1 MPLSRK
7 HQILAKIESSEGQNA
22 NPGASDAVL
31 VYEPTIQDDVQTSD
45 RVPSGATLSR
55 DFVPVGRKTRT
66 VTFTSDFRGS
76 GDVTIPVTPPEWGT
90 LIGASA
96 FRSSSPVALPITSPS
111 GLGFQLGEI
120 VRKSSNVRGVVVG
133 LFIGTA
139 LQARLAAAGTVVVL
153 PLEGVFTSTG
163 TLTGE
168 CSGTTATLGTVAAYA
183 GLGYQPTSE
192 KLINCTTGSWAA
204 AAPAVGDVAVIKS
217 GTTTV
222 GHAQIVADNAAG
234 AFTDIDLTL
243 LWGSIANGNTLT
255 VGANVATISAAP
267 TQKRT
272 QSATMRSNLDGRR
285 RDLVGARGD
294 FEVTGEAGGPLIFNW
309 TFTGDPATSADA
321 LPVATS
327 GLSSIRPPRL
337 QGAIC
342 AFGRTVNVPNGD
354 AAVELFRLPTK
365 AIGFSAG
372 NSINPNLD
380 CNSAGGSTGANVS
393 DRDPSCTATVDQIQS
408 GMDWENIRDNALAVR
423 VVCVVG
429 TVQGNIVGFVVPNGQ
444 VLEANTGDADGVVVN
459 ELNVRPRRVL
469 EGGDDEVFF
478 FQL

>member
-7 HQILAKIESSEGQNA
+7 HQILAKIETSEGQNA
-22 NPGASDAVL
+22 NPGAPDAVL

-45 RVPSGATLSR
+45 RVPAGATLSR

-76 GDVTIPVTPPEWGT
+76 GDVTIPVTVPEWGT

-96 FRSSSPVALPITSPS
+96 FRASSPVALPITSPT
-111 GLGFQLGEI
+111 GLGYQLGEI
-120 VRKSSNVRGVVVG
+120 VRKSTNVRGVVIG

-139 LQARLAAAGTVVVL
+139 LQARLAVAGTVVVL
-153 PLEGVFTSTG
+153 PIEGVFTSTG

-168 CSGTTATLGTVAAYA
+168 CSGTTGTLGTVAAYA

-192 KLINCTTGSWAA
+192 KSINCTTGAWSAS
-204 AAPAVGDVAVIKS
+204 APAVGDVAVIKS

-222 GHAQIVADNAAG
+222 GHAQIIADNAAG
-234 AFTDIDLTL
+234 AFTDVDLTL

-255 VGANVATISAAP
+255 VGANSATISATP

-294 FEVTGEAGGPLIFNW
+294 FEVQGEAGGPLVFNW
-309 TFTGDPATSADA
+309 TFTGDPATSSDA
-321 LPVATS
+321 MPVATS

-337 QGAIC
+337 FGAIV

-365 AIGFSAG
+365 SIGFSAG

-380 CNSAGGSTGANVS
+380 ANSAGGSTGANVS
-393 DRDPSCTATVDQIQS
+393 DRDPSVSATVDQIQS
-408 GMDWENIRDNALAVR
+408 GMDWESMRDNALAVR

-429 TVQGNIVGFVVPNGQ
+429 TTQGNIVGFVVPNGQ
-444 VLEANTGDADGVVVN
+444 VLEANTGNADGVVVN